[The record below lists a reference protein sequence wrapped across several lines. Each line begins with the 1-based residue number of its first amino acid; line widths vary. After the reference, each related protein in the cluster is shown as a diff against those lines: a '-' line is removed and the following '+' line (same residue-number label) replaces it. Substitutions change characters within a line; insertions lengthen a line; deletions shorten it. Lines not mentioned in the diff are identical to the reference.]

1 MKRTKTA
8 FLAILFAASPLFA
21 QTAAI
26 TNYCLLGAK
35 QAITSGLDSTNYLQ
49 GVIPSCTVTVYLTG
63 TTTLATIY
71 ADKSSTALTNP
82 FTADVDGS
90 WLIFAAVNQGYD
102 VVLSG
107 GISPNVY
114 PSPVTLT
121 DVFAGSDIT
130 VTGGISGSGTTGYI
144 PVFTGTNSLGN
155 SGITQTGSGTS
166 QVDTFPGGIVASNS
180 STNYVGIQ
188 GEETSGFGIGVQGYA
203 SGTGT
208 GISGY
213 SRSGTGIYA
222 QSDSG
227 TALQAE
233 SNSRISAEFYQLV
246 TDQGMGQDAIYA
258 ESYGGAGIEAVS
270 NAGSAGIM
278 NQQADLLY
286 SVSSPALLIERTGTP
301 TTYTNTGPITVIN
314 DATSSSAD
322 LLDLQEG
329 GTNVLQVLSGGHVQI
344 DSFNTA
350 GYVTNT
356 SSGLL
361 GTTAAIPYSAISGA
375 PTTINVNGSTCTLGS
390 GCTVSLTDIASQTS
404 GTEYLITAQGAG
416 LHQLYTNTSSGPTYN
431 FTTGALSSTS
441 FSGSGVGLTDIPDS
455 ALATQAANTVLGALT
470 ATTPSPLAVP
480 SCSGAANALTWT
492 SGTGFGCNT
501 ISSGGSGTVNGGTIY
516 SPAYY
521 AATGTAVSGVTPFTG
536 LAWYSTSA
544 APEAATA
551 ANIES
556 AFGSQTANKFLA
568 SPNGSAGTSTFR
580 AIVAADITALPNQVH
595 PLAFADMSDTAY
607 TASQIVAKYLIP
619 VAQTIPA
626 GGSVTT
632 LGVACT
638 SEATLSTAATAST
651 TFSIDDNGTSFGTI
665 AFAASGTSGTFTISS
680 AKVFSIGNVI
690 TFVGPST
697 ADSTA
702 AGLAVSLC
710 SMY

>member
-1 MKRTKTA
+1 MVDGYSYVQIFPFEGSHYSVAPANHTCNAGWVDSCHDLSSFGTA
-8 FLAILFAASPLFA
+8 TPTL
-21 QTAAI
+21 
-26 TNYCLLGAK
+26 TNSYGGGGA
-35 QAITSGLDSTNYLQ
+35 TSGGQ
-49 GVIPSCTVTVYLTG
+49 LTLMDTQNGGIGGLILKSFDG
-63 TTTLATIY
+63 TSY
-71 ADKSSTALTNP
+71 HN
-82 FTADVDGS
+82 
-90 WLIFAAVNQGYD
+90 GYIGASYG
-102 VVLSG
+102 SG
-107 GISPNVY
+107 GIVMEAPRNFSGQGYKFYNNGR
-114 PSPVTLT
+114 
-121 DVFAGSDIT
+121 AIDILQLDS
-130 VTGGISGSGTTGYI
+130 VTGAGTFYG
-144 PVFTGTNSLGN
+144 PVNAPSFL
-155 SGITQTGSGTS
+155 
-166 QVDTFPGGIVASNS
+166 S
-180 STNYVGIQ
+180 S
-188 GEETSGFGIGVQGYA
+188 
-203 SGTGT
+203 
-208 GISGY
+208 
-213 SRSGTGIYA
+213 
-222 QSDSG
+222 
-227 TALQAE
+227 
-233 SNSRISAEFYQLV
+233 
-246 TDQGMGQDAIYA
+246 
-258 ESYGGAGIEAVS
+258 
-270 NAGSAGIM
+270 
-278 NQQADLLY
+278 
-286 SVSSPALLIERTGTP
+286 
-301 TTYTNTGPITVIN
+301 
-314 DATSSSAD
+314 
-322 LLDLQEG
+322 
-329 GTNVLQVLSGGHVQI
+329 
-344 DSFNTA
+344 
-350 GYVTNT
+350 
-356 SSGLL
+356 
-361 GTTAAIPYSAISGA
+361 
-375 PTTINVNGSTCTLGS
+375 
-390 GCTVSLTDIASQTS
+390 ASQTIASTYLNAQFRVVNTLNSAGGHAVFSMQRTSQNASAAACYGTGSTAEWCAGETGNATVADSNYSIRDSVTGNTPFVLAQNEPTYSQYMDS
-404 GTEYLITAQGAG
+404 GGNVNLKNNLNVYENINLAQLTGVGIGTITTSTTGGTLAASTQYCYKIAAYNSTGSTASSSESCITTG
-416 LHQLYTNTSSGPTYN
+416 STTSTNTVTIGVNPISTTNNCMATGYYVYGR
-431 FTTGALSSTS
+431 TTGAEQYIATAASTCPALATYTDTGAITPSGLPPTINTTGGS

-595 PLAFADMSDTAY
+595 PLAFADMSGTAY
-607 TASQIVAKYLIP
+607 TASQIVARYLIP